1 MAKSS
6 NVYQLLFQDYPDV
19 VNASQMCEML
29 GNINIKSGYEL
40 LKSGQIKCFMIGHC
54 YRIPKIN
61 ILEFMGI
68 MEVSNS

>member
-1 MAKSS
+1 MKIGKTY
-6 NVYQLLFQDYPDV
+6 NLLFQNYPDV

-40 LKSGQIKCFMIGHC
+40 LKSGQIKSFMIGHC

-68 MEVSNS
+68 MEDSIN

>member
-1 MAKSS
+1 MSLMYRY
-6 NVYQLLFQDYPDV
+6 NQLFQDYPDV
-19 VNASQMCEML
+19 VNVRQMCNML
-29 GNINIKSGYEL
+29 GNINIKTGYEL

-68 MEVSNS
+68 MEDSNS

>member
-1 MAKSS
+1 MVKSR
-6 NVYQLLFQDYPDV
+6 NVYQLLFQNYPDV

-29 GNINIKSGYEL
+29 GNISIKSGYEL
-40 LKSGQIKCFMIGHC
+40 LKSGQIKYFMIGHC

-68 MEVSNS
+68 TEVSNS

>member
-1 MAKSS
+1 MVKSS

-19 VNASQMCEML
+19 VNASQMCKML